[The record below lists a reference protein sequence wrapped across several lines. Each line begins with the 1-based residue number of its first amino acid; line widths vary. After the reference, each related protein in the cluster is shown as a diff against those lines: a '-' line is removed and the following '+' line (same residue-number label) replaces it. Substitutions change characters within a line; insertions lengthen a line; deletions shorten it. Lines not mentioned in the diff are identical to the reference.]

1 MGKNDGNYQRKFRN
15 FLLNPTLQLRLGVLS
30 ISVAVF
36 FCTLVIWTV
45 YLHLFDF
52 YNLVIE
58 LTDLEGEVREILSVY
73 YSSLLYWITG
83 VVLLYLGVT
92 VGLSIYYTHRLVG
105 PTIAFRRHIRS
116 LIDGNFESRVTLRKK
131 DAFMEVADD
140 LNELAAQLYR
150 NKNAS

>member
-1 MGKNDGNYQRKFRN
+1 M
-15 FLLNPTLQLRLGVLS
+15 LS